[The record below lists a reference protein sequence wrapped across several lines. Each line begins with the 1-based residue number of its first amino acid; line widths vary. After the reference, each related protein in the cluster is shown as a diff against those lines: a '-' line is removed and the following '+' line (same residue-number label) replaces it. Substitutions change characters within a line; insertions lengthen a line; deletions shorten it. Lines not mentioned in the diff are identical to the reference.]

1 VSAGSSAK
9 ITARKRSERTLRP
22 STAIH
27 TVSGV
32 ETSRPIAPQTQIQN
46 SAETSSAN
54 AETPVRRPNTNGSMN
69 HAATKSRVR
78 NSAIVVT
85 VSAQPGN
92 VATPRAAGIKADSKL
107 PTYGTKRRTAV
118 KP

>member
-1 VSAGSSAK
+1 M
-9 ITARKRSERTLRP
+9 RP

-32 ETSRPIAPQTQIQN
+32 DSSSPTGPHTQIQN

-54 AETPVRRPNTNGSMN
+54 DETPVRRPNTNGSMN
-69 HAATKSRVR
+69 HAVTKSSVR
-78 NSAIVVT
+78 NSASVCT

-92 VATPRAAGIKADSKL
+92 VANASDAGISTDSSV
-107 PTYGTKRRTAV
+107 PT
-118 KP
+118 